1 MTEAA
6 PTLEPSRE
14 APARASTRT
23 PLDAFNPRTLRK
35 TARAGHKPMVTLR
48 HPAWISFGAAI
59 CLGLLGVFCI
69 DLTAGV
75 GSGGVSSLAIRQLLF
90 LSVAV
95 VGCAV
100 AATPHY
106 KLIGAF
112 SPLLIVATLALLVFV
127 LIPFVPE
134 AIVKPRNGA
143 RRWISLGIVDFQ
155 PSELAKI
162 VYVIAAARYLRF
174 RRNHRRLLGLIPPAI
189 ITFVP
194 MALILVEPDLGTAL
208 LFLPALFA
216 MLIAAGAKL
225 KHLILI
231 IALALAAAPAM
242 YPLLQPH
249 QKQRIEAIMH
259 QLRDDRSKAD
269 SINYQGFRAM
279 TLVGAGGV
287 SGLGGEKS
295 RAVIDYNELPEDHND
310 MIFAVISN
318 RFGLVGGLATLG
330 AYALWLLGALWTA
343 AACKDPFGRLLVV
356 GLSAIIFTQM
366 MINVGMTVGVL
377 PITGMTLPFV
387 SYGGSSLVSAFL
399 ITGLIMN
406 VAMRRPAWLQRQSF
420 EFDREPERA

>member
-1 MTEAA
+1 MERAPERVAPDAA
-6 PTLEPSRE
+6 
-14 APARASTRT
+14 RT
-23 PLDAFNPRTLRK
+23 PLDAYNPRTLRRS
-35 TARAGHKPMVTLR
+35 APAGGRPLVTLR
-48 HPAWISFGAAI
+48 HPAWICFGAA
-59 CLGLLGVFCI
+59 LALALLGVFCI

-75 GSGGVSSLAIRQLLF
+75 GSSGASPLAIRQLLY

-95 VGCAV
+95 IGCAI
-100 AATPHY
+100 AAAPHY

-112 SPLLIVATLALLVFV
+112 SPILVLVTLGLLIFV

-134 AIVKPRNGA
+134 VIVTPRNGA
-143 RRWISLGIVDFQ
+143 RRWINLGIVDFQ

-174 RRNHRRLLGLIPPAI
+174 RKNHRRLLGLIPPAV

-231 IALALAAAPAM
+231 VILAMGAAPAM

-249 QKQRIEAIMH
+249 QKQRIEAIMY
-259 QLRDDRSKAD
+259 QLRDDRSKAE

-287 SGLGGEKS
+287 AGMGGEKS

-310 MIFAVISN
+310 MIFAVIAN
-318 RFGLVGGLATLG
+318 RFGLVGGLATMGL
-330 AYALWLLGALWTA
+330 YMLWLLGAVWTA

-356 GLSAIIFTQM
+356 GLAAIMVTQM
-366 MINVGMTVGVL
+366 TINVGMTIGVL

-420 EFDREPERA
+420 EFARETEEQ